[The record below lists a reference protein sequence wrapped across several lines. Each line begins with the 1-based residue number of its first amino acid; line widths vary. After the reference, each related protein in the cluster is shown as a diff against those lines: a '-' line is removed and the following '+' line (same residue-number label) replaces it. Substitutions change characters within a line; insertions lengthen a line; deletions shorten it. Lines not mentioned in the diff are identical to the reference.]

1 MGQDLINIYSFLY
14 PEELEWLPCS
24 ANYRADFCLSDKS
37 CVLNSNGLIL
47 HGSRAAFHE
56 QWQFGGSFFTNYLPN
71 FIHWIIF
78 KNLRLVEYAF
88 VISKA
93 MEKQAVIQAIYQTFQ
108 NHNCEFDTLQDLRNN
123 LEKKFETVDSKDLCY
138 NLRNYILEC
147 I

>member
-56 QWQFGGSFFTNYLPN
+56 QWQFGGSFLQ
-71 FIHWIIF
+71 I
-78 KNLRLVEYAF
+78 
-88 VISKA
+88 
-93 MEKQAVIQAIYQTFQ
+93 IYQTFQ